1 VGFSR
6 SFLKLFAV
14 IGVRHHG
21 GSPLIHPSF
30 IAVCSHRAG
39 CKQDEGGIKV
49 ESTVLLCRRGVSAF
63 TYLDDHE
70 ERRIIMV
77 EPITLAAVGTVA
89 LTEGIKFLYAQ
100 AGEVLKRWRERR
112 DAAES
117 DDAPPDDTARMDI
130 KLPEA
135 FEGQL
140 SEPKIHFDVV
150 ERLDKDLRE
159 TRNGLT
165 DYAQDIEKVD
175 NSHEELLAK
184 TDALRRL
191 LEAVL
196 QERITFKREKRPPS
210 GPVVEGHIDVD
221 EVAGYA
227 AAVRAKIITS
237 GHVKGEARA
246 SRVQQGGEFVGVDA
260 DTIRREE

>member
-1 VGFSR
+1 
-6 SFLKLFAV
+6 
-14 IGVRHHG
+14 
-21 GSPLIHPSF
+21 
-30 IAVCSHRAG
+30 
-39 CKQDEGGIKV
+39 
-49 ESTVLLCRRGVSAF
+49 
-63 TYLDDHE
+63 
-70 ERRIIMV
+70 MV

-100 AGEVLKRWRERR
+100 TGEVLKRWRERR
-112 DAAES
+112 DAAKS
-117 DDAPPDDTARMDI
+117 GDATPDDTVPMDI
-130 KLPEA
+130 KLPEE

-150 ERLDKDLRE
+150 EQLDKDLRE

-175 NSHEELLAK
+175 NSDEELLAN

-196 QERITFKREKRPPS
+196 QERITFKGEQRPPS
-210 GPVVEGHIDVD
+210 GPVVEGHIDVE

-227 AAVRAKIITS
+227 AAVRARSITG
-237 GHVKGEARA
+237 GHVEAEA
-246 SRVQQGGEFVGVDA
+246 KAKRVESGGEFIGVDV
-260 DTIRREE
+260 DEIGREE